1 MVKKI
6 ANRCIQIII
15 KTFKDNKLYNKMNK
29 IIYFIIFK
37 IVSCIDLRGIKNIQ
51 YPFCVKCKHFM
62 PEKYYYPDDPP
73 PDDRLGKCGLFG
85 EVDIVTGSIEYDF
98 AKHARNDFKRCGIK
112 GSLFENK
119 EIRNDDHDDDNM
131 EGRERTTTLRKP

>member
-6 ANRCIQIII
+6 SSCRTIQTII
-15 KTFKDNKLYNKMNK
+15 KGFKDLFLLYNKMNK
-29 IIYFIIFK
+29 INYFIIFK

-85 EVDIVTGSIEYDF
+85 EVNIVTGSIEYDF

-119 EIRNDDHDDDNM
+119 EIQNDNTIPLRNS
-131 EGRERTTTLRKP
+131 

>member
-1 MVKKI
+1 
-6 ANRCIQIII
+6 
-15 KTFKDNKLYNKMNK
+15 MNK
-29 IIYFIIFK
+29 TIYIIIFK
-37 IVSCIDLRGIKNIQ
+37 IASCIDLRGIKNIQ

-85 EVDIVTGSIEYDF
+85 EVNIVTGSIEYDF

-119 EIRNDDHDDDNM
+119 EIQNDDNDDNDYNNNM
-131 EGRERTTTLRKP
+131 KEREGTIPLRKP

>member
-1 MVKKI
+1 
-6 ANRCIQIII
+6 
-15 KTFKDNKLYNKMNK
+15 MNK

-37 IVSCIDLRGIKNIQ
+37 TVSCIDLRGIKNIQ
-51 YPFCVKCKHFM
+51 YPFCVSCKHFM
-62 PEKYYYPDDPP
+62 PEKYYYPDDRP

-112 GSLFENK
+112 GYLFENK
-119 EIRNDDHDDDNM
+119 EKQNDDDNNM
-131 EGRERTTTLRKP
+131 DGGERTTPLRKP